1 MIAIDSEQE
10 NGDQVANWSGRT
22 VLLTGPYQNMMTV
35 DVEDY
40 FQVEAF
46 FRVIDRSDWG
56 SYACRVE
63 QNTDQILAMFQSAGA
78 KATFFTLGWVAKR
91 YPQLVR
97 RIVASG
103 HEVAS
108 HGLEHRRADSQT
120 RSELLADLKDSKS
133 LLEDV
138 SGAAINGYRAAS
150 FSITRKNL
158 WALDAIAEAGYKYSS
173 SIYPIRH
180 DRYGIPDAPRFAF
193 RPFAFSD
200 FLEIPISSF
209 RIGKTNLPCGG
220 GGFFRLLPYWWSSFQ
235 LRKVRTATDAGPC
248 MFYFHP
254 WEIDPDQPR
263 IRSAPIISRVR
274 HYNNLGSM
282 QHRLRRLLHDF
293 AWQRIDKVYPV

>member
-1 MIAIDSEQE
+1 MIGIDSGKEE
-10 NGDQVANWSGRT
+10 GDQVATWSKRL
-22 VLLTGPYQNMMTV
+22 VPLVGPYQNMMTV

-46 FRVIDRSDWG
+46 FRVIERKDWG

-63 QNTDQILAMFQSAGA
+63 QNTDQILSMFQAAGA
-78 KATFFTLGWVAKR
+78 KGTFFTLGWVAKR
-91 YPQLVR
+91 YPSLIR
-97 RIVASG
+97 RIVENG

-108 HGLEHRRADSQT
+108 HGLEHHRADSQT
-120 RSELLADLKDSKS
+120 RGEFLSDLKESKS

-138 SGAAINGYRAAS
+138 SGTAINGYRAAS

-193 RPFAFSD
+193 KPFARSD
-200 FLEIPISSF
+200 FLEIPITSF
-209 RIGKTNLPCGG
+209 KFGKTNLPCGG
-220 GGFFRLLPYWWSSFQ
+220 GGFFRLLPYWWSSFH
-235 LRKVRTATDAGPC
+235 LRKVRSANAGPC

-263 IRSAPIISRVR
+263 IRNAPIISRFR
-274 HYNNLGSM
+274 HYTNLGSM
-282 QHRLRRLLHDF
+282 QNRLRRLLHEF

>member
-1 MIAIDSEQE
+1 MMKIDSGKED
-10 NGDQVANWSGRT
+10 GDLIANWSRR
-22 VLLTGPYQNMMTV
+22 VVSLTGPYPNMMTV

-46 FRVIDRSDWG
+46 FGVIERKDWG

-63 QNTDQILAMFQSAGA
+63 QNTDQILSMFHSTGA

-91 YPQLVR
+91 YPALIR
-97 RIVASG
+97 RIVENG

-120 RSELLADLKDSKS
+120 HSEFLSDLKGSKS

-138 SGAAINGYRAAS
+138 SGVAINGYRAAS

-193 RPFAFSD
+193 KPFAKSD
-200 FLEIPISSF
+200 FLEIPITSF
-209 RIGKTNLPCGG
+209 KIGGTNLPCGG

-235 LRKVRTATDAGPC
+235 LRKVRSAGAGPC

-254 WEIDPDQPR
+254 WEIDPEQPR
-263 IRSAPIISRVR
+263 IRNAPIVSRFR
-274 HYNNLGSM
+274 HYTNLGSM
-282 QHRLRRLLHDF
+282 QYRLRRLLHEF
-293 AWQRIDKVYPV
+293 SWQRIDKVYPV